1 MKAEYLLRTPAAQAL
16 YDKVAGLPIVD
27 YHCHLSPKE
36 IEEDLPFS
44 SIGELWLGAD
54 HYKWRLMRNAGVEER
69 YITGDASYQEKFRK
83 FAGALSLAA
92 GSPLYHWAHMELS
105 LYFGIDDFLTEDN
118 ADEIWERA
126 NEVIRREGLSP
137 RRMIRKAG
145 VAYLATTDD
154 IVDSLEHHRRIREDA
169 SFETVVAPSFR
180 TDNVLLI
187 RRAGYPAYA
196 EKLSAVSGVAVTS
209 LATLKQALVQR
220 LDHFCENHCRF
231 TDIGIPDF
239 PSYIAADDEADET
252 YRKALAGEPISD
264 AAYSGFLGNL
274 YVFLGKEYYR
284 RGLVMQWHLA
294 VYRNASTRLFETLG
308 PDCGG
313 DCIGDPLKG
322 ADVIRMLDAIE
333 QAAGGVPQTI
343 LYTLHP
349 GMADQLMTIA
359 GSFRGVRCGTA
370 WWFCDHKR
378 GIEQQIDVIA
388 DLGHLGSFLG
398 MLTDSRSFLSYAR
411 HDYFRRILCNRLADW
426 CENGEFD
433 PAMAETVARRVCYEN
448 ITNLI
453 GGYCNETDIPL
464 VR

>member
-1 MKAEYLLRTPAAQAL
+1 MKAEYLLRTPAAEAL
-16 YDKVAGLPIVD
+16 YAKVAKLPIVD

-36 IEEDLPFS
+36 IEEDAPFT
-44 SIGELWLGAD
+44 SIGELWLSGD
-54 HYKWRLMRNAGVEER
+54 HYKWRLMRNAGVDER

-83 FAGALSLAA
+83 FAYALSLAA

-105 LYFGIDDFLTEDN
+105 LYFGIDDYLSEAN

-126 NEVIRREGLSP
+126 NEVIRKEALSP
-137 RRMIRKAG
+137 RSMIRKAG
-145 VAYLATTDD
+145 VSYLATTDD
-154 IVDSLEHHRRIREDA
+154 IIDSLEYHKKIREDK

-196 EKLSAVSGVAVTS
+196 ETLSAVSGVKVEGVES
-209 LATLKQALVQR
+209 LKAALVQR
-220 LDHFCENHCRF
+220 LDHFCANNCKF

-239 PSYIAADDEADET
+239 PSYIATDAEADAT
-252 YRKALAGEPISD
+252 YRKALAAEPITD
-264 AAYSGFLGNL
+264 AEYSGFLGNL
-274 YVFLGKEYYR
+274 YLFLGKEYQR
-284 RGLVMQWHLA
+284 RGLVQQWHLA
-294 VYRNASTRLFETLG
+294 VYRNASTKLFTSLG
-308 PDCGG
+308 ADCGG

-333 QAAGGVPQTI
+333 QAAGEVPQTI

-349 GMADQLMTIA
+349 GMADQLQTIA

-370 WWFCDHKR
+370 WWFCDHYR
-378 GIEQQIDVIA
+378 GIDQQIDVIA

-411 HDYFRRILCNRLADW
+411 HDYFRRILCNKLATW

-433 PAMAETVARRVCYEN
+433 PAMAETVARRVCCEN
-448 ITNLI
+448 IQTLI
-453 GGYCNETDIPL
+453 GG
-464 VR
+464 

>member
-1 MKAEYLLRTPAAQAL
+1 MKAEYLLRSSAAQAL
-16 YDKVAGLPIVD
+16 YAKVAKLPIVD

-36 IEEDLPFS
+36 IEEDAPFS
-44 SIGELWLGAD
+44 SIGELWLSGD
-54 HYKWRLMRNAGVEER
+54 HYKWRLMRNAGVDER
-69 YITGDASYQEKFRK
+69 YITGDATYQEKFRK
-83 FAGALSLAA
+83 FAYALSLAA

-105 LYFGIDDFLTEDN
+105 LYFGIDDFLTEQN

-126 NEVIRREGLSP
+126 NAVIRREGLSP
-137 RRMIRKAG
+137 RSMIRKAG
-145 VAYLATTDD
+145 VSYLATTDD
-154 IVDSLEHHRRIREDA
+154 VIDSLEYHKRIREDK

-187 RRAGYPAYA
+187 RRAGYPEYA
-196 EKLSAVSGVAVTS
+196 AKLSAVSGVSVQGID
-209 LATLKQALVQR
+209 TLKAALVQR
-220 LDHFCENHCRF
+220 LDHFCANNCRF

-239 PSYIAADDEADET
+239 PSHVATDAEADET
-252 YRKALAGEPISD
+252 YAKALAGEPISD
-264 AAYSGFLGNL
+264 EEYSGFLGNMYL
-274 YVFLGKEYYR
+274 FLGKEYQR

-294 VYRNASTRLFETLG
+294 VYRNASTKLFENLG

-313 DCIGDPLKG
+313 DCVGDPLKG

-333 QAAGGVPQTI
+333 QAAGAVPQTI

-349 GMADQLMTIA
+349 GMADQLQTIA

-370 WWFCDHKR
+370 WWFCDHFR
-378 GIEQQIDVIA
+378 GIERQIDVIA

-411 HDYFRRILCNRLADW
+411 HDYFRRILCNKLATW

-433 PAMAETVARRVCYEN
+433 PAMAETVARRVCCEN
-448 ITNLI
+448 IQNLI
-453 GGYCNETDIPL
+453 GG
-464 VR
+464 

>member
-1 MKAEYLLRTPAAQAL
+1 MKAQYMLRNAAAEEL
-16 YDKVAGLPIVD
+16 YAKVAKLPIID

-36 IEEDLPFS
+36 IEEDVPFT
-44 SIGELWLGAD
+44 SIGELWLSGD

-105 LYFGIDDFLTEDN
+105 LYFGIDEYLNEQN

-126 NEVIRREGLSP
+126 NEVIRREKLSP
-137 RRMIRKAG
+137 RSMIRKAG

-154 IVDSLEHHRRIREDA
+154 VIDSLEYHSRIREDN

-187 RRAGYPAYA
+187 RRAGYADYA
-196 EKLSAVSGVAVTS
+196 AKLTAVSGVPVEGID
-209 LATLKQALVQR
+209 TLKAALMQR
-220 LDHFCENHCRF
+220 LDHFCDNNCRF

-239 PSYIAADDEADET
+239 PSRIATDAEADVT

-264 AAYSGFLGNL
+264 EEYSGFLGNMYL
-274 YVFLGKEYYR
+274 FLGKEYYC

-294 VYRNASTRLFETLG
+294 VYRNASTKLFTTLG

-313 DCIGDPLKG
+313 DCIGDPLSG

-333 QAAGGVPQTI
+333 KSAGGVPQTI

-349 GMADQLMTIA
+349 GMADQLQTIA

-370 WWFCDHKR
+370 WWFCDHYR
-378 GIEQQIDVIA
+378 GIDQQIDVIA

-411 HDYFRRILCNRLADW
+411 HDYFRRILCNKLATW

-433 PAMAETVARRVCYEN
+433 PAMAETVARRVCCEN
-448 ITNLI
+448 IKNLI
-453 GGYCNETDIPL
+453 GG
-464 VR
+464 

>member
-1 MKAEYLLRTPAAQAL
+1 MKAQYLLRSAAAEAL
-16 YDKVAGLPIVD
+16 YAKVAKLPIID

-36 IEEDLPFS
+36 IERDARFS
-44 SIGELWLGAD
+44 SIGELWLSGD
-54 HYKWRLMRNAGVEER
+54 HYKWRLMRNAGVDER

-83 FAGALSLAA
+83 FAYALSLAA

-105 LYFGIDDFLTEDN
+105 LYFGIDDFLSEDN

-126 NEVIRREGLSP
+126 NDVICREGLSP

-145 VAYLATTDD
+145 VSYLATTDD
-154 IVDSLEHHRRIREDA
+154 VIDSLEYHKRIREDG

-187 RRAGYPAYA
+187 RRAGYAEYA
-196 EKLSAVSGVAVTS
+196 AKLSAASGVSVEGID
-209 LATLKQALVQR
+209 TLKAALIQR
-220 LDHFCENHCRF
+220 LDHFCDNNCRF
-231 TDIGIPDF
+231 TDIGIPEF
-239 PSYIAADDEADET
+239 PSYIATDVEADET
-252 YRKALAGEPISD
+252 YRKALAGDPISD
-264 AAYSGFLGNL
+264 GEYSGFLGNMYL
-274 YVFLGKEYYR
+274 FLGKEYQR

-294 VYRNASTRLFETLG
+294 VYRNASTRLFESLG

-333 QAAGGVPQTI
+333 KAAGAVPQTI

-349 GMADQLMTIA
+349 GMADQLQTIA

-370 WWFCDHKR
+370 WWFCDHFR

-411 HDYFRRILCNRLADW
+411 HDYFRRILCNKLATW

-433 PAMAETVARRVCYEN
+433 PAMAETVARRVCCEN
-448 ITNLI
+448 INNLI
-453 GGYCNETDIPL
+453 GG
-464 VR
+464 

>member
-1 MKAEYLLRTPAAQAL
+1 MKAQYMLRNAAAEEL
-16 YDKVAGLPIVD
+16 YAKVAKLPIID

-36 IEEDLPFS
+36 IEEDAPFT
-44 SIGELWLGAD
+44 SIGELWLSGD

-83 FAGALSLAA
+83 FAYALSLAA

-105 LYFGIDDFLTEDN
+105 LYFGIDDYLNEQN

-126 NEVIRREGLSP
+126 NEVIRREKLSP
-137 RRMIRKAG
+137 RSMIRKAG

-154 IVDSLEHHRRIREDA
+154 VIDSLEYHKRIREDK

-187 RRAGYPAYA
+187 RRAGYADYA
-196 EKLSAVSGVAVTS
+196 AKLSAVSGVTVEGIN
-209 LATLKQALVQR
+209 TLKAALIQR
-220 LDHFCENHCRF
+220 LDHFCDNNCRF

-239 PSYIAADDEADET
+239 PSYIATDAEADAT
-252 YRKALAGEPISD
+252 YRKSLAGEPISD
-264 AAYSGFLGNL
+264 EEYSGFLGNMYL
-274 YVFLGKEYYR
+274 FLGKEYYC

-294 VYRNASTRLFETLG
+294 VYRNASTKLFAALG

-313 DCIGDPLKG
+313 DCIGDPLSG

-349 GMADQLMTIA
+349 GMADQLQTIA

-370 WWFCDHKR
+370 WWFCDHYR
-378 GIEQQIDVIA
+378 GIDQQIDVIA

-411 HDYFRRILCNRLADW
+411 HDYFRRILCNKLATW

-433 PAMAETVARRVCYEN
+433 PAMAETVARRVCCEN
-448 ITNLI
+448 IKNLI
-453 GGYCNETDIPL
+453 GG
-464 VR
+464 

>member
-1 MKAEYLLRTPAAQAL
+1 MKAEYLLRTPASEAL
-16 YDKVAGLPIVD
+16 YAKVAKLPIVD

-36 IEEDLPFS
+36 IEEDAPFT
-44 SIGELWLGAD
+44 SIGELWLSGD
-54 HYKWRLMRNAGVEER
+54 HYKWRLMRNAGVDER

-83 FAGALSLAA
+83 FAYALSLAA

-105 LYFGIDDFLTEDN
+105 LYFGIDDYLSEAN

-126 NEVIRREGLSP
+126 NAVIRKEGLSP
-137 RRMIRKAG
+137 RSMIRKAG
-145 VAYLATTDD
+145 VSYLATTDD
-154 IVDSLEHHRRIREDA
+154 IIDSLEYHKRIREDK

-187 RRAGYPAYA
+187 RRAGYPEYVK
-196 EKLSAVSGVAVTS
+196 KLSEVSGVQVAGID
-209 LATLKQALVQR
+209 TLKAALVQR
-220 LDHFCENHCRF
+220 LDHFCENNCKF

-239 PSYIAADDEADET
+239 PSSIATDAEADAT
-252 YRKALAGEPISD
+252 YRKAIAAEPITD
-264 AAYSGFLGNL
+264 AEYSAFLGNL
-274 YVFLGKEYYR
+274 YVFLGTEYQR
-284 RGLVMQWHLA
+284 RGLVQQWHLA
-294 VYRNASTRLFETLG
+294 VYRNASTKLFTSLG
-308 PDCGG
+308 ADCGG

-333 QAAGGVPQTI
+333 QTAGAVPQTI

-349 GMADQLMTIA
+349 GMADQLQTIA

-378 GIEQQIDVIA
+378 GIEEQINVIA

-433 PAMAETVARRVCYEN
+433 PAMAETVARRVCCEN
-448 ITNLI
+448 IQTLI
-453 GGYCNETDIPL
+453 GG
-464 VR
+464 

>member
-1 MKAEYLLRTPAAQAL
+1 MKSAYLLRTSAAEAL
-16 YDKVAGLPIVD
+16 YEKVAALPIVD

-36 IEEDLPFS
+36 IEEDAPFT

-54 HYKWRLMRNAGVEER
+54 HYKWRLMRAAGVDER

-105 LYFGIDDFLTEDN
+105 LYFGIDEYLTEDN

-126 NEVIRREGLSP
+126 NAVIRKEGLSP

-145 VAYLATTDD
+145 VVYLATTDD
-154 IVDSLEHHRRIREDA
+154 VVDSLEHHRRIREDA
-169 SFETVVAPSFR
+169 SFDTVVAPSFR
-180 TDNVLLI
+180 TDNVLQI
-187 RRAGYPAYA
+187 RRAGYPEYVA
-196 EKLSAVSGVAVTS
+196 KLSEVSGVAVES
-209 LATLKQALVQR
+209 ADTLKQALVQR
-220 LDHFCENHCRF
+220 LDHFCENGCRF

-239 PSYIAADDEADET
+239 PNAIASDAEANVT
-252 YRKALAGEPISD
+252 YRKALAGEPVSD
-264 AAYSGFLGNL
+264 AEYSAFLGNL
-274 YVFLGKEYYR
+274 YLFLGKEYHR

-294 VYRNASTRLFETLG
+294 VYRNASTRLFEGLG

-313 DCIGDPLKG
+313 DCIGDPLSG
-322 ADVIRMLDAIE
+322 AAVIRMLDAIE
-333 QAAGGVPQTI
+333 QAGGVPQTI

-349 GMADQLMTIA
+349 GMADQLATIA
-359 GSFRGVRCGTA
+359 GSFRNVRCGTA

-378 GIEQQIDVIA
+378 GIEQQIQVIA
-388 DLGHLGSFLG
+388 ELGHLGSFLG

-411 HDYFRRILCNRLADW
+411 HDYFRRILCNQLADW

-433 PAMAETVARRVCYEN
+433 PAMAEVVARRVSCEN
-448 ITNLI
+448 IQTLI
-453 GGYCNETDIPL
+453 GGF
-464 VR
+464 V